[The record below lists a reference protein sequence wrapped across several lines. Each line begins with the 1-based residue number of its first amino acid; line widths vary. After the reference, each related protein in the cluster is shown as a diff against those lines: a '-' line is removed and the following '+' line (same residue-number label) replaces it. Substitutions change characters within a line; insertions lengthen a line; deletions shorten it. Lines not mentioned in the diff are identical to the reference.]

1 MLDASMRTILTMIR
15 KYTLFVLAALVIS
28 CGDDFLDK
36 PLQGELTQQNFP
48 VSESDA
54 LLATNAVYN
63 TLREWF
69 YHFGGFP
76 IMDIMS
82 DDAYKGSN
90 PTDGATT
97 VGPYENFNHTPS
109 QDGLARWWNT
119 LYEGIKRA
127 NVVIENVPDIEMN
140 EELRS
145 RYVAEARFLRAL
157 YYFDLVRAWGGVPM
171 VVSTTPPQGI
181 DRSPVSEVYD
191 LIHDDLEFAIQNLP
205 ERTAYGNAEAG
216 RATRGAANALRA
228 KVYLFQEDFVNAEE
242 HALEVINSG
251 LYALDPD
258 FTNTH
263 SVEGQYNEESV
274 FEIGAIPLEGLT
286 NGGNQWGNVQGVRGT
301 PNRGW
306 GFNRPSLDL
315 MNAFEEGDTRLEG
328 TVIFLGDVIDGVPIV
343 GDGQTPNETYDEDGN
358 LIEIE
363 TYNRKVWVPGTRTQ
377 EQWGHNRRI
386 IRYADVL
393 LMAAE
398 SAAENGDLA
407 EARRFLNQVRERARG
422 DNEEALPD
430 ITENDQQALIDLI
443 IEERRLELALEG
455 HRFWDLVRTGRA
467 EEQLGP
473 LGFMPGKHEL
483 LPIPQTEIDLSEG
496 SLEQNPNW
504 N

>member
-1 MLDASMRTILTMIR
+1 MRSIPKNIK
-15 KYTLFVLAALVIS
+15 KYILFVLAALLIS

-36 PLQGELTQQNFP
+36 PLQGELTQENFP
-48 VSESDA
+48 TTGSDA

-82 DDAYKGSN
+82 DDAHKGSN
-90 PTDGATT
+90 PSDGATT
-97 VGPYENFNHTPS
+97 VGPYEDFTHTTS

-127 NVVIENVPDIEMN
+127 NVVIENVPDIDMD
-140 EELRS
+140 EELRT

-157 YYFDLVRAWGGVPM
+157 FYFDLARAWGGVPI
-171 VVSTTPPQGI
+171 VVTTTPPQQI
-181 DRSPVSEVYD
+181 SRSPLSEVYD
-191 LIHDDLEFAIQNLP
+191 LIREDLEFAINNLP
-205 ERTAYGNAEAG
+205 ERSAYGPAEAG
-216 RATRGAANALRA
+216 RATRGAANALMARF
-228 KVYLFQEDFVNAEE
+228 YLFQGDYVNAEA

-258 FTNTH
+258 FTRTH
-263 SVEGQYNEESV
+263 SAEGEYNEESV

-315 MNAFEEGDTRLEG
+315 IDAFEEGDTRLDG

-343 GDGQTPNETYDEDGN
+343 GDSQTPDITRDENENT
-358 LIEIE
+358 IEIE

-398 SAAENGDLA
+398 SAAQNGDIA
-407 EARRFLNQVRERARG
+407 EAQGYLNQVRERARG
-422 DNEEALPD
+422 DNEEAVPD
-430 ITENDQQALIDLI
+430 ITENDQQRLIDLI
-443 IEERRLELALEG
+443 IAERRLELALEG

-467 EEQLGP
+467 EEELGP
-473 LGFMPGKHEL
+473 RGFVAGKHEL